1 MIISILNNKGGVGKT
16 TMTIHLGAYLATE
29 GYKVLLI
36 DFDPQCNLSY
46 RTNATNNTYSV
57 ENLLNKDFEEISF
70 SKNKDMNL
78 FILSGSENLNIF
90 PFSTGK
96 ELKDNLDVLRSKY
109 DFILIDCQ
117 PSLLYED
124 KLTANEIAVNASDS
138 VLVPVLADIS
148 SMEGLRRLLRS
159 FNRIKQSTNTHLDIL
174 GIVFSCVFEK
184 EQLFRSFYKELK
196 AQAGGL
202 IFNSYIRKNTS
213 IQQAEAHQSTIFA
226 YEPTSNGA
234 DDYRKLGCELLKKI
248 KKQENGKKE

>member
-138 VLVPVLADIS
+138 VLVPVMADIS

-202 IFNSYIRKNTS
+202 IFDSYIRKNTS
-213 IQQAEAHQSTIFA
+213 IQQAEAQQSTIFA

-248 KKQENGKKE
+248 NKQENGKKE